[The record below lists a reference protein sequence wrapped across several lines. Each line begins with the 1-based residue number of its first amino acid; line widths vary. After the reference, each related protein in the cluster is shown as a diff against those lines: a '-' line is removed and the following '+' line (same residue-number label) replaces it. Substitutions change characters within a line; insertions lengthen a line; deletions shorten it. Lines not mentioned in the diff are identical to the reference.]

1 MSEITTEDY
10 NRRID
15 DIANLLEAQQLLQS
29 VLAAAN
35 SYFDF
40 LERHHVHVS
49 NLTIANHQAPKG
61 TGPSISRYIDSE
73 SLRQGGNLTSRH

>member
-15 DIANLLEAQQLLQS
+15 DVANRQEAQDLLQL

-40 LERHHVHVS
+40 LEKHHVHVS
-49 NLTIANHQAPKG
+49 NITIANHQAPKG
-61 TGPSISRYIDSE
+61 TGPIISKYIDSE

>member
-15 DIANLLEAQQLLQS
+15 DVANSPEAQELLQS
-29 VLAAAN
+29 VMTMAN
-35 SYFDF
+35 YYFDF
-40 LERHHVHVS
+40 LEKRGVHVS
-49 NLTIANHQAPKG
+49 NITIANHQAPKG
-61 TGPSISRYIDSE
+61 TGPIISKYIDSE